1 MKPQLIT
8 VDARGAGQGKTTDT
22 TNGIYSRITKLTLN
36 NDRVFIVNPSKDL
49 QSQYQAD
56 LAKRSIAVTVINSGD
71 ENNKKPAI
79 REQLDEILPK
89 KPAVIS
95 VTDQGFNHNVI
106 DYASKQNYHLIID
119 ECIKP
124 MMHQV
129 IVSKYQPL
137 STMRW
142 DLAFSVC
149 NEELLPAYCELE
161 LTADAK
167 NDRDCQGIDFVNYR
181 IFVLKEEYKIFMET
195 AMKQDAALNYIAVLR
210 PDRLEGWKSIHI
222 AAAAFG
228 YTFTAVWLKL
238 FGLKYTVIKDFE
250 PHRGRSD
257 KKIVI
262 HYSEINITKDQY
274 VKNKKLV
281 KALQDYASSIA
292 NNGEYISLY
301 NKGVIKEADDIA
313 IDHIKYGHKIKHNA
327 HGINQFQH
335 INTCLVLSR
344 LKLSDHLRNFIDAV
358 SPGTSGIVTEAYTHY
373 QFIMRSSLRN
383 SSAGDCHII
392 IPSGISAKHIME
404 EFFVIDEN
412 LDAVSINDLVNS
424 QFIKKEQV
432 VDKVD
437 ILAELS
443 KLPKTFID
451 IPGCNGKYQ
460 LHPDLIL
467 RKITKKGN
475 TDTDHSKKFA
485 NNKLVNYGAKGTIRI
500 KALIKL
506 TFGIGD

>member
-22 TNGIYSRITKLTLN
+22 NNGIYSRITKLTLN

-71 ENNKKPAI
+71 DNNKKPAI
-79 REQLDEILPK
+79 SKQLDEILPM

-106 DYASKQNYHLIID
+106 SYAIKQHYHLIID

-124 MMHQV
+124 IMHQV
-129 IVSKYQPL
+129 IVSMYQPL

-149 NEELLPAYCELE
+149 SEELLPGYCELE

-181 IFVLKEEYKIFMET
+181 IFVLKEEYKIFIET
-195 AMKQDAALNYIAVLR
+195 AMKQNASLNYIAVIR

-222 AAAAFG
+222 AAAAFD
-228 YTFTAVWLKL
+228 YTLTATWLKL

-257 KKIVI
+257 KRIVL
-262 HYSEINITKDQY
+262 HFSQINITKDQY

-281 KALQDYASSIA
+281 NALQDYASSIA

-301 NKGVIKEADDIA
+301 NKGVIKEADDIE

-344 LKLSDHLRNFIDAV
+344 LKLSDHIRNFIDAV
-358 SPGTSGIVTEAYTHY
+358 SPGTSGIATEAYTHY

-404 EFFVIDEN
+404 FFVNDANLEVIDIS
-412 LDAVSINDLVNS
+412 SIVNTH
-424 QFIKKEQV
+424 FIKTKQDV
-432 VDKVD
+432 VKVD

-451 IPGCNGKYQ
+451 IPGYNGKYQ
-460 LHPDLIL
+460 LNPDLIL
-467 RKITKKGN
+467 RKITKKGY
-475 TDTDHSKKFA
+475 TDTDMSKRFLD
-485 NNKLVNYGAKGTIRI
+485 NELVNIGAKGTLRI

-506 TFGIGD
+506 TFGIGN